1 MSDPPPKIA
10 YETPDPQRASSAS
23 PTEQQLEEI
32 SKKSAPAHDPYAA
45 WRLGPFRIF
54 IAGFAVTT
62 IASQIQ
68 TLAVGY
74 EIYQKTHSALNLGW
88 VGLVLAVP
96 VVALALP
103 AGRVADTYSRRT
115 IVMLMQIIAAICV
128 LGLAA
133 VSYFGSH
140 WHHSIAAMYTFLAIG
155 GIGGTFSRPARQA
168 LLPQLVPSEKFANSV
183 MWNSTVFETAS
194 VLGPAIG
201 GFLCA
206 RSVALAYLL
215 AAACFLGS
223 FLLVAALPK
232 TRSAANENLR
242 PGFADLIAGVRF
254 VWKVR
259 LMFSALTLDLFAVLL
274 GGAVYLLPAFQ
285 QDVLHVSAIG
295 FGWLRAAPSI
305 GAVSMAM
312 IQAHRKP
319 MRRAGRTLLIAVAGF
334 GVATI
339 IFGLSKNFW
348 LSMAMLILTGA
359 FDNIS
364 VVVRHTL
371 VQLLTPD
378 PMRGRVSA
386 VNQVFIG
393 SSNELGGMESGLTAH
408 WLGLVPSVVY
418 GGIGT
423 LVVVAAAS
431 IIWPEMR
438 KLGSLHDIRPP
449 EMPPETEPEHAT
461 AAD

>member
-1 MSDPPPKIA
+1 MSDQPPPQPKIA
-10 YETPDPQRASSAS
+10 YEPPDFERPTSTA
-23 PTEQQLEEI
+23 PTEQHLEEFGQ
-32 SKKSAPAHDPYAA
+32 KKTPEHDPYAA
-45 WRLGPFRIF
+45 WRLSNFRIF
-54 IAGFAVTT
+54 IAGFSVTT

-68 TLAVGY
+68 TVAVLY

-96 VVALALP
+96 VVLLALP
-103 AGRVADTYSRRT
+103 AGQIADTHSRRT
-115 IVMLMQIIAAICV
+115 IVMLMQLNAAICV
-128 LGLAA
+128 FGLAL

-140 WHHSIAAMYTFLAIG
+140 WHHSIAAMYTLLTIG
-155 GIGGTFSRPARQA
+155 NIGGTFSRPARQA
-168 LLPQLVPSEKFANSV
+168 LLPQLVPNEIFGNAV
-183 MWNSTVFETAS
+183 MWNSTLFETAS
-194 VLGPAIG
+194 VVGPAIG

-206 RSVALAYLL
+206 RSVAFAYLL
-215 AAACFLGS
+215 AAACFCCS
-223 FLLVAALPK
+223 FVLVAALPK
-232 TRSAANENLR
+232 LQPAARENHR

-254 VWKVR
+254 VWRIR

-274 GGAVYLLPAFQ
+274 GGAVYLLPAFA
-285 QDVLHVSAIG
+285 QDVLHVGAIG

-305 GAVSMAM
+305 GAISMAM

-339 IFGLSKNFW
+339 IFGLSRNFW

-371 VQLLTPD
+371 VQMLTPD
-378 PMRGRVSA
+378 EMRGRVSA

-393 SSNELGGMESGLTAH
+393 SSNELGGMESGLTAA
-408 WLGLVPSVVY
+408 WLGLIPSVVY

-423 LVVVAAAS
+423 LIVVIAAAFT
-431 IIWPEMR
+431 WPEMR
-438 KLGSLHDIRPP
+438 NLGSLQDIKPAEIP
-449 EMPPETEPEHAT
+449 DDNP
-461 AAD
+461 AD